1 MVSIERRLRSGPAEA
16 LRLFHTA
23 RHLKPVQIYGRLRSR
38 LDRARPDGSPA
49 PELRARVGIWFP
61 AVPRPAS
68 LRGRWQV
75 RFLNEDGEI
84 SGPAQWN
91 DPGKPKLWLY
101 NLHYFDDLGAP
112 AGAARRGLQRELV
125 ARWIAENP
133 AGKGNGWE
141 PYPVSLRIGNWI
153 KWALAG
159 EPLEPAW
166 LDSLAM
172 QTRWLAD
179 HVEWHLLGNH
189 VLANAKALVLA
200 GLFFDGP
207 EAEGWLRA
215 GLSIYAQELPEQI
228 LADGAHFELSPMYHA
243 IVLEDLLDLINAGGA
258 YGKSHAQLF
267 GDLPQITTPMRSWLA
282 AMTHPDGG
290 LSFFNDAA
298 FGIAASRADLEA
310 YAARLGL
317 APVAEPGE
325 GPHHLAASGYVRVN
339 HGEMSAILDLAAI
352 GPDYIPGH
360 AHADTLSFEL
370 SLGTERIVING
381 GTSVYAPGPLREA
394 ERATAAHSTVE
405 IGGQSSSEV
414 WSSFRVARRARVR
427 DTSIDVRDGTIT
439 VRASHDGYRRLP
451 GRPLHRREWRF
462 DGPALAIIDTVACGR
477 VLPALARLH
486 LGKGVAA
493 EVDGAGRSGR
503 LITAGR
509 RRLRW
514 TASSAA
520 WIAPAEW
527 SPEFG
532 RRTAAQTLVAP
543 LEAGTLSM
551 TLDWC

>member
-1 MVSIERRLRSGPAEA
+1 M
-16 LRLFHTA
+16 
-23 RHLKPVQIYGRLRSR
+23 
-38 LDRARPDGSPA
+38 
-49 PELRARVGIWFP
+49 
-61 AVPRPAS
+61 
-68 LRGRWQV
+68 

-84 SGPAQWN
+84 AGAAQWN

-112 AGAARRGLQRELV
+112 ADAERRGLQRELV
-125 ARWIAENP
+125 ARWISENP
-133 AGKGNGWE
+133 PGKGNGWE
-141 PYPVSLRIGNWI
+141 PYPVSLRIANWI

-166 LDSLAM
+166 RDSLAM

-179 HVEWHLLGNH
+179 RVEWHLLGNH

-200 GLFFDGP
+200 GLFFDGA

-215 GLSIYAQELPEQI
+215 GLSIYASELPEQI
-228 LADGAHFELSPMYHA
+228 LTDGAHFELSPMYHA
-243 IVLEDLLDLINAGGA
+243 IILEDLLDLINAARA
-258 YGKSHAQLF
+258 YGEAEGQVF
-267 GDLPQITTPMRSWLA
+267 ADLSQITTRMRLWLA

-317 APVAEPGE
+317 APVAELGE
-325 GPHHLAASGYVRVN
+325 GLHHLAASGYVRVN
-339 HGEMSAILDLAAI
+339 SGEMAAILDLAAV

-370 SLGTERIVING
+370 SLGAGRIIVNG
-381 GTSVYAPGPLREA
+381 GTSTYEPGPLREA

-405 IGGQSSSEV
+405 VGGESSSEV

-427 DTSIDVRDGTIT
+427 DAGIDIGGSTVT

-451 GRPLHRREWRF
+451 GHPLHRREWRF
-462 DGPALAIIDTVACGR
+462 DGAALTITDTVTGAR
-477 VLPALARLH
+477 ALHALARVH
-486 LGKGVAA
+486 LGMGVAA
-493 EVDGAGRSGR
+493 EADRAGRSGR
-503 LITAGR
+503 LITAKGR
-509 RRLRW
+509 QLRW
-514 TASSAA
+514 TASNAA
-520 WIAPAEW
+520 RIEPAEW

-532 RRTAAQTLVAP
+532 RRTPAQTLVAP
-543 LEAGTLSM
+543 FEAGILSM
-551 TLDWC
+551 TLDWS